1 MSRFYNNINNNNDI
15 NITNN
20 INNKNNDISIINSI
34 SNNNEMNKPDEGGV
48 LKSTFRNP
56 AAC

>member
-15 NITNN
+15 NIINN
-20 INNKNNDISIINSI
+20 INNNNDINIINSI

>member
-1 MSRFYNNINNNNDI
+1 MSRFYSNINNNNDI
-15 NITNN
+15 NIINN
-20 INNKNNDISIINSI
+20 INNNNNEINIINSI
-34 SNNNEMNKPDEGGV
+34 SNNKEMNKPDEGDV

>member
-1 MSRFYNNINNNNDI
+1 MSRFCYNIINNNDINIINNINNNNDI
-15 NITNN
+15 N
-20 INNKNNDISIINSI
+20 IINSI

-48 LKSTFRNP
+48 LKSFFQNP

>member
-15 NITNN
+15 NIINN
-20 INNKNNDISIINSI
+20 INNNNDINIINSI

-48 LKSTFRNP
+48 LKSFFQNP